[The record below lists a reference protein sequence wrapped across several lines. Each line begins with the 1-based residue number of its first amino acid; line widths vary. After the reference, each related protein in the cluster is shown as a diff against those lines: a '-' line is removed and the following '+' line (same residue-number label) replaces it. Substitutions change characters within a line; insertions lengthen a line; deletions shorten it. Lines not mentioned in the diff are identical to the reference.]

1 MPEPTLFPQYQ
12 AAQDLEN
19 WLGDP
24 EDTAT
29 VFNYSQAVALDE
41 RDEAPAAA
49 TRLMDEWGMNRYYVP
64 SSEGGRMDSLE
75 QALALGRVVSRR
87 DLSAMIDHAIS
98 FLGFVF
104 LLIGGSPEIK
114 ADAIAV
120 MRRRGRIALGLTE
133 KEHGGDLSNCGCSAE
148 LRDGRYFISGEK
160 WLVNNATRGEAMSC
174 LVRTDPHGGPRGF
187 SFFFVQKP
195 QLPPGSFELLPRNL
209 THGIRGVD
217 ISGIRFLEAP
227 VDASAVVGNLGMGL
241 EIALK
246 GLQVTRTMCANL
258 SLGAADT
265 ALRMTVD
272 FALARRIYS
281 SSVWDIPA
289 ARGALADVFL
299 DLLICDCVSTA
310 AARAV
315 HVTPEQMSVISAI
328 VKYYV
333 PVTLERAVQSLAVV
347 LGARYYLREEHWHGM
362 FQKVLR
368 DIGIVALF
376 DGSTAV
382 NLNVISAQLLPLCT
396 HESIAPEA
404 EGRLRQIHDLSAP
417 LPAFEPG
424 RLTLF
429 NNGKLDAVQFIPQL
443 ARYLDETASDV
454 PAAILDDLRNQ
465 VADLAA
471 EYEFFRKTV
480 ALNPAAARHS
490 HGQTPEMFEYSRRYC
505 IFHAAFAC
513 VMLWAENRRAIGG
526 FFERGEWLQC
536 AMRRLMGVLCPYWQ
550 ISPSPLTDIL
560 CSELRERFLQG
571 ILFSAVPLS
580 LSHQPQSLTART

>member
-1 MPEPTLFPQYQ
+1 MPEPRFPQYQ
-12 AAQDLEN
+12 AAQDLEI

-24 EDTAT
+24 ENTGT
-29 VFNYSQAVALDE
+29 LFNYSQAVALDE
-41 RDEAPAAA
+41 RDEAPATA
-49 TRLMDEWGMNRYYVP
+49 TRLLDEWGMNLYYVP
-64 SSEGGRMDSLE
+64 TSEGGRMESLE

-114 ADAIAV
+114 ADAVNVI
-120 MRRRGRIALGLTE
+120 RRRGRIALGLTE
-133 KEHGGDLSNCGCSAE
+133 KEHGGDLTNCQCSAE

-160 WLVNNATRGEAMSC
+160 WLINNATRGEALSC
-174 LVRTDPHGGPRGF
+174 LVRTDPNGGRRGF

-195 QLPPGSFELLPRNL
+195 QLPPDSFELLPRAR
-209 THGIRGVD
+209 THGIRGAD

-227 VDASAVVGNLGMGL
+227 VDASAIVGKPGMGL

-272 FALARRIYS
+272 FALSRRIYG

-289 ARGALADVFL
+289 ARGALADVFV
-299 DLLICDCVSTA
+299 DLLICDCISTA

-315 HVTPEQMSVISAI
+315 HVAPEQMSVISAI

-333 PVTLERAVQSLAVV
+333 PVTLERAVQSLTVV

-362 FQKVLR
+362 FQKILR
-368 DIGIVALF
+368 DIAIVALF

-396 HESIAPEA
+396 QEPLSPEA
-404 EGRLRQIHDLSAP
+404 EFRLRQIHDLSAP
-417 LPAFEPG
+417 LPPFEPG
-424 RLTLF
+424 RLSLF
-429 NNGKLDAVQFIPQL
+429 NNGRLDAVQFIPQL

-480 ALNPAAARHS
+480 ALNPTAGRES
-490 HGQTPEMFEYSRRYC
+490 HGQTPEMFEFSRRYC
-505 IFHAAFAC
+505 IFHAASAC

-580 LSHQPQSLTART
+580 LSHQPQPLTAQI